1 VTGRLDGLV
10 VLVTGSSMG
19 IGESVARRAVEE
31 GARVVVNSRDQGRA
45 GAVAERL
52 RGSGDSDGDGRQ
64 VAVAAGDISDPDVAR
79 QVVAAAIAAFGQ
91 LDVLVN
97 NAGLA
102 PTGPSETLPLEEWST
117 VLATNL
123 TGAFVCAQ
131 EAARHMIARG
141 RGVVVNIGSIWGN
154 EGMPERAA
162 YATSKHALAGLTE
175 VLADEWSPHGVR
187 VVSVDPSYIA
197 TSMIDD
203 ASGYGMQD
211 LYRRT
216 PVGRLGRPDEV
227 ADAVVFLASPAA
239 AGVTGSAVFVDGGW
253 MAYGGW

>member
-1 VTGRLDGLV
+1 MDGQV

-19 IGESVARRAVEE
+19 IGESVARRAVAE
-31 GARVVVNSRDQGRA
+31 GARLVVNSRDPGRA
-45 GAVAERL
+45 EAVASRL
-52 RGSGDSDGDGRQ
+52 RADGGA
-64 VAVAAGDISDPDVAR
+64 VAVAAGDISDPEVAR
-79 QVVAAAIAAFGQ
+79 EVVRAAIAAFGQ

-97 NAGLA
+97 NAGMA
-102 PTGPSETLPLEEWST
+102 PTGPSETLPLEEWSR

-131 EAARHMIARG
+131 EAARHMLG
-141 RGVVVNIGSIWGN
+141 RGQGVIVNIGSIWGN

-162 YATSKHALAGLTE
+162 YATSKHALAGLTQ
-175 VLADEWSPHGVR
+175 VLAGEWSPQGVR

-203 ASGYGMQD
+203 SSGYGLRD
-211 LYRRT
+211 LHRRT
-216 PVGRLGRPDEV
+216 PAGRLGRPEEV